1 MIYVLID
8 ERRARFIAA
17 TVNVIREKGIA
28 KATTR
33 RIAEEAGVPLASL
46 HYTFTR
52 KEELLVATMKELAE
66 AGQREVAA
74 KVSEG
79 MGVANAA
86 AVIVNAY
93 IDWIKD
99 SKVDQIVEYELHLWA
114 HRHPDLRHLPSES
127 FAAWVEYIR
136 ELLTLASADG
146 PSNTDFDSLAR
157 TVLALI
163 DGFNLQRQLYG
174 NEMVDLSREAATNA
188 LRNSVENG
196 DFAKQHL
203 PAD

>member
-1 MIYVLID
+1 MAYVLID

-17 TVNVIREKGIA
+17 TLNVIRERGIA
-28 KATTR
+28 NATTR

-46 HYTFTR
+46 HYTFNK
-52 KEELLVATMKELAE
+52 KEELFVATMKELAE

-86 AVIVNAY
+86 AAIVNAY
-93 IDWIKD
+93 IDWIK
-99 SKVDQIVEYELHLWA
+99 SSRVDQVIEYELHLWA
-114 HRHPDLRHLPSES
+114 HRRPDLKHLPSES
-127 FAAWVEYIR
+127 YGVWVEFIR

-146 PSNTDFDSLAR
+146 PCNIDIDSLAR

-163 DGFNLQRQLYG
+163 DGFNLQCQLY
-174 NEMVDLSREAATNA
+174 NDDMVDLSREAATNA
-188 LRNSVENG
+188 LRQSVENG
-196 DFAKQHL
+196 DFPKSSFS
-203 PAD
+203 